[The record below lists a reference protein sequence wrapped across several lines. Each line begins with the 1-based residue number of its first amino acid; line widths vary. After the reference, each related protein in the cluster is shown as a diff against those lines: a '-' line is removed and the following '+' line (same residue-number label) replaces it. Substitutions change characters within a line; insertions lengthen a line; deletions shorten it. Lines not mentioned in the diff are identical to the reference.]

1 MRELG
6 RTGWAA
12 ALFCTAVAACS
23 VNGGVSSHDSGSGG
37 TGATGSGG
45 TGAVVGP
52 TDGPPI
58 AIDGGSV
65 RAGSVRMIVPAYWD
79 PDQQW
84 QRIIADAP
92 TVGMIIF
99 NPDNGPGTA
108 TNAAYTAAIA
118 QAQAAGIIVL
128 GYVSTQYGQRAEG
141 DIDADVNGYYQY
153 YAPSGIYFAEGPT
166 ADTCD
171 TLQAE
176 YERLAALAHSHDA
189 KAYVAIGTRFC
200 PTFITFSDLMV
211 EFAETLSTYE
221 GYTSPS
227 WMPRQK
233 LELLVVADPHPT
245 TWASLAVSG
254 GRRENTYLLP
264 VCSQF
269 ESSGSRVASNRSIQ
283 WGEQIVKPIF
293 EWKKTICCCRTYF
306 VQNSC
311 LLGRRRRDCT
321 VSAESPTC

>member
-6 RTGWAA
+6 RTGWTG
-12 ALFCTAVAACS
+12 ALLCAAVAACS
-23 VNGGVSSHDSGSGG
+23 VNGGQGSHGDAGGGS
-37 TGATGSGG
+37 TGATGTGG
-45 TGAVVGP
+45 TSVGP

-58 AIDGGSV
+58 VIDGGPV

-108 TNAAYTAAIA
+108 TNPAYTAAIA
-118 QAQAAGIIVL
+118 QAQAKGIIVL

-153 YAPSGIYFAEGPT
+153 YSPSGIYFAEGPT

-176 YERLAALAHSHDA
+176 YQRLTTLAHSHDS
-189 KAYVAIGTRFC
+189 KAFLAIGTRFC

-211 EFAETLSTYE
+211 EFAETFSTYQS
-221 GYTSPS
+221 YASPS
-227 WMPRQK
+227 WMP
-233 LELLVVADPHPT
+233 
-245 TWASLAVSG
+245 
-254 GRRENTYLLP
+254 
-264 VCSQF
+264 
-269 ESSGSRVASNRSIQ
+269 SGSPERFCHFVSEVPDGEAAHVLSMAIGFGAGWVYATDGTAPNP
-283 WGEQIVKPIF
+283 WGALPSYYDQELAAIRNLP
-293 EWKKTICCCRTYF
+293 
-306 VQNSC
+306 
-311 LLGRRRRDCT
+311 
-321 VSAESPTC
+321 